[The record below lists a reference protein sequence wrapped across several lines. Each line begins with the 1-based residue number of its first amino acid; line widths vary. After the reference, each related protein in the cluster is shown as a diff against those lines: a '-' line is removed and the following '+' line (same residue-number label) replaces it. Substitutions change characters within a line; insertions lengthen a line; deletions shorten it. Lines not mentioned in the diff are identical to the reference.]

1 MKGTVVFCERE
12 IDNTY
17 TLIVQHQQYM
27 SIYRHVSK
35 VLKSVGMSVEAGDA
49 LGMMNGRDEM
59 EYEIWRAGE
68 PLNPEEVIAF

>member
-1 MKGTVVFCERE
+1 
-12 IDNTY
+12 
-17 TLIVQHQQYM
+17 M